1 MTVST
6 PARPLRPG
14 SRRLGRLGAA
24 VVAAATLALGGTAA
38 GCSETEDK
46 GGTTAAQADRVGVS
60 DVWVKSARSGMTAA
74 FGTLVNEGGAEVRLE
89 SVTTDLAARVELHET
104 VTNDD
109 GSERLYTWVT
119 NRYVSTTGSGGDTY
133 LTLNADKTQATF
145 SDGAQSGTFDV
156 ATGKLK
162 FPAFIKTAAH

>member
-89 SVTTDLAARVELHET
+89 SVTTEPIHEATATSYVAVWANASAANRARCARV
-104 VTNDD
+104 
-109 GSERLYTWVT
+109 
-119 NRYVSTTGSGGDTY
+119 
-133 LTLNADKTQATF
+133 KP
-145 SDGAQSGTFDV
+145 
-156 ATGKLK
+156 
-162 FPAFIKTAAH
+162 PARTAAGASS